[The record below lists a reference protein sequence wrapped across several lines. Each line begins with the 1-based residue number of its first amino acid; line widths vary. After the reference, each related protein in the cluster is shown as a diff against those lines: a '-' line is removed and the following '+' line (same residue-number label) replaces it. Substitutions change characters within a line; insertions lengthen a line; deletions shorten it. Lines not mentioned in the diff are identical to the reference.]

1 MTHEWP
7 GPRSQVPNMV
17 RTQQNDGLQLLVL
30 AESNK
35 FTLIE
40 RLNIDGDIIFLK
52 CIISNERQLRTSYS
66 KILDNFFYWL
76 NPNLQ

>member
-35 FTLIE
+35 FTLDRE
-40 RLNIDGDIIFLK
+40 TK
-52 CIISNERQLRTSYS
+52 Y
-66 KILDNFFYWL
+66 
-76 NPNLQ
+76 